1 VEQLQAQGKEV
12 SQFFLDGVKR
22 YKDKADRAEEFIKAH
37 NLQKPEEIM
46 DAAIRFCLDNENVN
60 TVCCLAKT
68 YQEMESFVRL
78 SGTRLSD
85 KDTANLRVYKEGCGE
100 LYCRHACG
108 LCEPACPHHVPVN
121 TIMRYHQYFAAQR
134 REREAMELYA
144 EIAGH
149 NAEVCREC
157 PGYCEA
163 ACPYH
168 VSIQGMLLV
177 AHADLS
183 MP

>member
-1 VEQLQAQGKEV
+1 
-12 SQFFLDGVKR
+12 
-22 YKDKADRAEEFIKAH
+22 
-37 NLQKPEEIM
+37 
-46 DAAIRFCLDNENVN
+46 
-60 TVCCLAKT
+60 
-68 YQEMESFVRL
+68 
-78 SGTRLSD
+78 
-85 KDTANLRVYKEGCGE
+85 
-100 LYCRHACG
+100 
-108 LCEPACPHHVPVN
+108 
-121 TIMRYHQYFAAQR
+121 MRYHQYFAAQR